1 VRAVKFIYD
10 DGSTL
15 TTDANGVTTSATD
28 SSGTP
33 VAVVPAG
40 AGGLFQDFV
49 NMTTYGVRAL
59 IDSRLP
65 NAAAPR
71 LGVQPAL
78 TPAAQVASVLSSPV
92 VKVAL
97 LGLGAF
103 FLWKKFA

>member
-1 VRAVKFIYD
+1 VKFIYD
-10 DGSTL
+10 DGSTF
-15 TTDANGVTTSATD
+15 TTDSSGAALSATD
-28 SSGTP
+28 SSGAA
-33 VAVVPAG
+33 VSVVPAG
-40 AGGLFQDFV
+40 GGLFQDFM
-49 NMTTYGVRAL
+49 NMATYGVRAL

-92 VKVAL
+92 VKVGL

-103 FLWKKFA
+103 LLWKKFA